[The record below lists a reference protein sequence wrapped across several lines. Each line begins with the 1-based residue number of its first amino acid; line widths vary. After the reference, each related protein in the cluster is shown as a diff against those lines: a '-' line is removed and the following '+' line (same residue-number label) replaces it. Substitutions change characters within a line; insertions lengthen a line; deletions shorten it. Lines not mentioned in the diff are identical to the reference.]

1 VTLRFF
7 CLLACQLLLVFAC
20 TQARAADGVDITQAE
35 IQLTDEGYRLNTRFA
50 FELNHELQ
58 EAVQNGI
65 KLAFTTEIEMTRPR
79 WWWRD
84 EKAVFSK
91 RTISISYD
99 VLTRQYNVSSGG
111 TVPQSFPTLDEALSL
126 IRRPARWLIAPKSA
140 LKLGETYE
148 VSIRMFMDRDF
159 LSKPLQVNA
168 INDSSWR
175 LASNRKTFTYKA
187 GPSAG

>member
-1 VTLRFF
+1 MTLRFF

-35 IQLTDEGYRLNTRFA
+35 IQFTEEGYRLNARFS

-79 WWWRD
+79 WCWRD

-111 TVPQSFPTLDEALSL
+111 RVP
-126 IRRPARWLIAPKSA
+126 
-140 LKLGETYE
+140 
-148 VSIRMFMDRDF
+148 
-159 LSKPLQVNA
+159 
-168 INDSSWR
+168 
-175 LASNRKTFTYKA
+175 
-187 GPSAG
+187 